1 MNPNQSG
8 SLPIGQALPASKRRK
23 MMQIQN
29 VQKLI
34 PNTSQRDGGPGSVS
48 SGVSSSDKHQKASVY
63 WPTSK
68 TIRAVLSATVL
79 ATPFMVLVDMLFSRI
94 HMPMQVAITLAIKL
108 VIVGMIQFAVNEF
121 MAGAFRLK
129 LGNLNR
135 KGVTPATNTEQGA

>member
-1 MNPNQSG
+1 MPPNQSTG
-8 SLPIGQALPASKRRK
+8 LPISHALPANNRK
-23 MMQIQN
+23 KTMHTQN

-34 PNTSQRDGGPGSVS
+34 PNTSQRDGAPGAVS
-48 SGVSSSDKHQKASVY
+48 SGVSSSDRLQKISVY

-68 TIRAVLSATVL
+68 TIRIVLLTTVL
-79 ATPFMVLVDMLFSRI
+79 ATPFMVLVDMFFSRS

-135 KGVTPATNTEQGA
+135 KGVTPATNAKAGD